1 VGTVWLNNAAT
12 AFPRPPEVIEAVH
25 RALVE
30 PPVEPGRSTGGA
42 DPTVPCRRRL
52 AELLGVDD
60 PCRVALLPS
69 ATHALN
75 TVLAGLLDAGGHVV
89 ASTLEHN
96 AVLRPLAHR
105 VRDRG
110 LRVSWVE
117 PGDDGRI
124 DAVDFA
130 ALLRPQTRLAVLLH
144 ASNVTG
150 AVQPVE
156 AVAARCAEAGVPLL
170 VDASQSAG
178 CIPLEHRRLPGRVFL
193 VAAGHKGLLGPP
205 GVGVLVLPNDR
216 LPQWMVGGTGV
227 RSEAQFHPP
236 ELPLRH
242 EAGTPNLPAVEGL
255 AAGVAWVA
263 AEGVET
269 LGRRRAAA
277 VRFLREALAAVPG
290 VRTVPAQDADGRA
303 GILSFVVDGRPPEE
317 FAFLLRSAFG
327 IELRAG
333 LHCAPGAH
341 RRLGTLP
348 LGTLRVGVGPFTT
361 REDLEALVD
370 AVAQAVQV

>member
-1 VGTVWLNNAAT
+1 
-12 AFPRPPEVIEAVH
+12 
-25 RALVE
+25 
-30 PPVEPGRSTGGA
+30 
-42 DPTVPCRRRL
+42 
-52 AELLGVDD
+52 
-60 PCRVALLPS
+60 
-69 ATHALN
+69 
-75 TVLAGLLDAGGHVV
+75 
-89 ASTLEHN
+89 
-96 AVLRPLAHR
+96 
-105 VRDRG
+105 
-110 LRVSWVE
+110 
-117 PGDDGRI
+117 
-124 DAVDFA
+124 
-130 ALLRPQTRLAVLLH
+130 
-144 ASNVTG
+144 
-150 AVQPVE
+150 
-156 AVAARCAEAGVPLL
+156 
-170 VDASQSAG
+170 
-178 CIPLEHRRLPGRVFL
+178 
-193 VAAGHKGLLGPP
+193 
-205 GVGVLVLPNDR
+205 
-216 LPQWMVGGTGV
+216 MVGGTGV

-242 EAGTPNLPAVEGL
+242 EAGTPNLPAVAGL